1 MIRNPAAIGF
11 YPAEQAQL
19 ELLLT
24 ELFSQAKKSGPFS
37 HGIVPHAGLI
47 YSGLAAAGFY
57 KSFRKTDRLVILGTD
72 HHGIG
77 DDIVLHPYSSW
88 KTPLGSVRVD
98 SELAAELDTL
108 SPQVYPCPN
117 EHSIEVQLPFL
128 QHALGDFSFL
138 PITVPSLP
146 FPRLQELGNKLAEL
160 GVPIIASSDMSHYV
174 SEVKAEKLDKLAI
187 EQILAIKPEQL
198 IDTVLENN
206 ISMCGLFPVAA
217 LLAALPSSTKSEL
230 IEYYSSAEVT
240 GDSSSVVGYASI
252 GFK

>member
-19 ELLLT
+19 ELLLS
-24 ELFSQAKKSGPFS
+24 ELFLQAKKSGPFI
-37 HGIVPHAGLI
+37 HGISPHAGLI
-47 YSGLAAAGFY
+47 YSGLAAAGLY
-57 KSFRKTDRLVILGTD
+57 KSLKKTDRLVILGTD

-77 DDIVLHPYSSW
+77 DDIVVHPYSAW
-88 KTPLGSVRVD
+88 KTPFGQVKVD
-98 SELAAELDTL
+98 TELAAELDTL
-108 SPQVYPCPN
+108 GPQIYPCPS

-128 QHALGDFSFL
+128 QHILGDFSFL
-138 PITVPSLP
+138 PITVPSVP
-146 FPRLQELGNKLAEL
+146 FPRLQELGAKLAEL
-160 GVPIIASSDMSHYV
+160 DVPIIASSDMSHYV
-174 SEVKAEKLDKLAI
+174 PEARAEKLDKLAI
-187 EQILAIKPEQL
+187 EQILAIQPEQL

-217 LLAALPSSTKSEL
+217 LLASLPSSTSSEL
-230 IEYYSSAEVT
+230 IEYYSSAEMT